1 MNQNQ
6 QILTHLKTGKGITP
20 MEALREYGC
29 FRLAGRVYDLRLDG
43 WPIVCDR
50 LDVGDGKRVGH
61 YYLVNDKDQWPTQ

>member
-1 MNQNQ
+1 MTQNEL
-6 QILTHLKTGKGITP
+6 ILAHLKTGKTITP

-29 FRLAGRVYDLRLDG
+29 FRLAGRIYDLKEDG

-61 YYLVNDKDQWPTQ
+61 YHLVNDKDRWPE